1 MTKVYSNYSNNELES
16 MLDATT
22 KINQIMNERTK
33 EIMEKISQRKT
44 TKKGVDTLE

>member
-1 MTKVYSNYSNNELES
+1 

-44 TKKGVDTLE
+44 PKKWGGTIE